1 MRTLVITGGA
11 SGIGAATARLA
22 AQQGYAIAINYRTR
36 EAESAAL
43 VTELRAAGTQATA
56 VQADVQKAA
65 DVERLFATVDRE
77 LGPITALVNSAG
89 VSVGRMRAADADPA
103 TLERLFLTNV
113 VGLMLCCREGVRRMS
128 LAGGGKGGV
137 IVNVSSMAATI
148 GGRPGSAHYAA
159 SKAAVDAFTVGLAKD
174 VARDGIRAVSV
185 RPGFTVTDMARSAL
199 ADPAFAAT
207 IAASIPLGRPARA
220 EEVVRPI
227 LWLLSDEASFITG
240 ACIDVS
246 GGGFVIAS

>member
-1 MRTLVITGGA
+1 MGTLVITGGA

-22 AQQGYAIAINYRTR
+22 ARQGYAIAINYRTR
-36 EAESAAL
+36 EAEAAAL
-43 VTELRAAGTQATA
+43 VTELRAAGAQATA
-56 VQADVQKAA
+56 VQADVQKAV

-89 VSVGRMRAADADPA
+89 ISVGRTRAADADPA
-103 TLERLFLTNV
+103 ALERMFLTNV

-128 LAGGGKGGV
+128 PAGGGKGGV
-137 IVNVSSMAATI
+137 IVNVSSMAGTI

-220 EEVVRPI
+220 EEVARPI